1 MVIESNSQFDLIN
14 SVNIYKHPKI
24 LQIRYIT
31 LFLTFIEECSSY
43 LRNIDVSENGED
55 KKNPSVYGH
64 LSSVSICFS
73 LHSRFICIKWKKD
86 LGVEKFENKLAQN
99 DFFAKFPKHPIYSV
113 CDIIWHVRFNKIDKK
128 KLK

>member
-43 LRNIDVSENGED
+43 LRNIDVSKNGED
-55 KKNPSVYGH
+55 KKK
-64 LSSVSICFS
+64 SVS
-73 LHSRFICIKWKKD
+73 LRPFIFGQY
-86 LGVEKFENKLAQN
+86 L
-99 DFFAKFPKHPIYSV
+99 FFFTFPIYLHKMKERPRRRKVREQTRSKRLLCEISEAPNLFSV
-113 CDIIWHVRFNKIDKK
+113 RHNLTRSV
-128 KLK
+128 